1 MPWPP
6 RKARRQR
13 RACSRRRQRA
23 RAPTRATTGSEAREQ
38 AVSLRPHRR
47 KRVRGSRRLGKQA
60 ANSGPGFQIG
70 RRPQITVSNMNGHD
84 SPQPSR
90 HRLGIGADRFVQLTA
105 LDFARIRAGH
115 VPIVRAEGKGG
126 RLMPSESRRNTR
138 WSHAVREGRLTSR
151 EFGQLQKAGQHC
163 SCLAGARELPTGD

>member
-6 RKARRQR
+6 QKARRQR
-13 RACSRRRQRA
+13 RACLRRRQRA
-23 RAPTRATTGSEAREQ
+23 RVPTRATTGSEARKQ

-47 KRVRGSRRLGKQA
+47 KRIRGSRRSGKQA
-60 ANSGPGFQIG
+60 ANSGPGFQNG

-84 SPQPSR
+84 SPQPSG

-115 VPIVRAEGKGG
+115 VPSKRAECQCG
-126 RLMPSESRRNTR
+126 RLMPSESRRNAR
-138 WSHAVREGRLTSR
+138 WSYAVRKGRLISR
-151 EFGQLQKAGQHC
+151 EFGQLQKAGQRC
-163 SCLAGARELPTGD
+163 SGLAGARELPTGD